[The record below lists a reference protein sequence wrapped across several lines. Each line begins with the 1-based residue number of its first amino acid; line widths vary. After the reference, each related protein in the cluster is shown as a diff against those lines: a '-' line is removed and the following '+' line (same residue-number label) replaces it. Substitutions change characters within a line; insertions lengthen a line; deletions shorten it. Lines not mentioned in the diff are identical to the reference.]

1 MQCRL
6 RVVRCLKPMPEAKK
20 TNTRWKVLAKVALA
34 LVGLYAVLTMLL
46 FGVMLQS
53 PDRFAATMKH
63 VPWPAFVALPF
74 KPLWQVARAGN
85 VNVGDMAPDFSLES
99 PDHKSSF
106 RLSSLRGE
114 KPVVLVFGSYT

>member
-1 MQCRL
+1 
-6 RVVRCLKPMPEAKK
+6 MPEAKK
-20 TNTRWKVLAKVALA
+20 TYTSWKVLAKVALA
-34 LVGLYAVLTMLL
+34 LVGLYAVLTAVL

-74 KPLWQVARAGN
+74 KPLWQVARAGQ
-85 VNVGDMAPDFSLES
+85 VSVGDMAPDFSLES

-106 RLSSLRGE
+106 RLSSLRSE

>member
-1 MQCRL
+1 
-6 RVVRCLKPMPEAKK
+6 MPESKK
-20 TNTRWKVLAKVALA
+20 KIKPFWRVFPGIVLVIAA
-34 LVGLYAVLTMLL
+34 LYAICTAAL
-46 FGVMLQS
+46 FAVMLQS

-63 VPWPAFVALPF
+63 VPWPAFAVLPF
-74 KPLWQVARAGN
+74 KPLWETAREGN
-85 VNVGDMAPDFSLES
+85 VKVSEMAPDFQLES

>member
-1 MQCRL
+1 
-6 RVVRCLKPMPEAKK
+6 MPETKK
-20 TNTRWKVLAKVALA
+20 TNTRWKILAKVALVF
-34 LVGLYAVLTMLL
+34 VGLYVALTALL

-63 VPWPAFVALPF
+63 VPWPVFAALPF
-74 KPLWQVARAGN
+74 KPLWQVARAGQ
-85 VNVGDMAPDFSLES
+85 VSVGDMAPDFSLES

-106 RLSSLRGE
+106 RLSSLRSE

>member
-1 MQCRL
+1 
-6 RVVRCLKPMPEAKK
+6 MPETKK
-20 TNTRWKVLAKVALA
+20 NNTRWTVLAKVALA
-34 LVGLYAVLTMLL
+34 LVGVYAALTALL

-63 VPWPAFVALPF
+63 VPWPVFAALPF
-74 KPLWQVARAGN
+74 KPLWQVARAGQ
-85 VNVGDMAPDFSLES
+85 VSVGDMAPDFSLES